1 MTVIIYVLIS
11 NCQWGVSHFIPKI
24 IDINILLHQ
33 GILEYTLIVF
43 PKSLQ
48 IHIGL
53 GGGEA

>member
-1 MTVIIYVLIS
+1 MTVIIYVLIA